1 MPKDNSGRYNWEH
14 AIDGISKGVE
24 PIDGVPRKPGLGKPL
39 VMFELPSEKSTC
51 H

>member
-24 PIDGVPRKPGLGKPL
+24 PIDGVPRKPGPRETSCN
-39 VMFELPSEKSTC
+39 VRAPI
-51 H
+51 